1 MEPLPDRLPLVIGV
15 TGHRDLRLSDV
26 PELEQ
31 QVASVIEALRRDYL
45 GNDNEVP
52 IIILSALAEGA
63 DRLVARVGLAHGCR
77 LIAPLPLPA
86 DEYRRDFDP
95 GIVPGNMSEFDE
107 LLERAMAMPVMPLGP
122 GISLETARRDADQRR
137 AQYCA
142 AGMFIARHCHVLI
155 ALWDGDDKSG
165 SVGGTTEVVR
175 FKREGFALSVSGSVR
190 QSLDISEIGPVIHV
204 VTPRQNANVP
214 VSPVSVVPWGRAL
227 VRYHHGGAVRR
238 VASGVEEVVT
248 SLSGRT
254 RPDPRAALGKAERRN
269 LEAWEHFD
277 ALAALSRNFNREA
290 AALESSAG
298 ESDQIE
304 ISLRDLFASADTK
317 PDAEIDAVRKH
328 VDEKAGRWC
337 RLYAIADALARNR
350 QRQVRQDWL
359 AVYAL
364 GFVAFLCFA
373 LFGLAGEGSNLI
385 LLLYCFAFAAIFA
398 VFGRAHMG
406 KHQVHFLDYRAL
418 AEALRVA
425 VFFRLAGIGTI
436 AESYPIMQP
445 SELGWVKTCLN
456 ALELIQSTQKST
468 STEPISTGESA
479 STAGPDSM
487 SESIVR
493 EFWVKGQLAFFARGT
508 VRHTVFAEQ
517 LENIALVLLAV
528 SPFLIVPMVI
538 VFTNAAGGGSASIL
552 REILLLISGL
562 LPGLGTALNGYSD
575 KLALKAQARQYD
587 RMRMLFERA
596 LMLLPKRVDAETT
609 PQIRALYAEL
619 GAEALKEQA
628 EWVAIYRQRPIE
640 PPK

>member
-1 MEPLPDRLPLVIGV
+1 MEPLPDRLPLIIGV

-31 QVASVIEALRRDYL
+31 QVASIIEALRRDYL

-63 DRLVARVGLAHGCR
+63 DRLVARVGLAHGAR
-77 LIAPLPLPA
+77 LIAALPLPV

-107 LLERAMAMPVMPLGP
+107 LLERAMAVPVMPFGS
-122 GISLETARRDADQRR
+122 GNSLEAVRTDADQRR
-137 AQYCA
+137 AQYRA
-142 AGMFIARHCHVLI
+142 AGKFIAKHCNVLI

-165 SVGGTTEVVR
+165 AAGGTAEVVR
-175 FKREGFALSVSGSVR
+175 FKREGFALSLSGSVR
-190 QSLDISEIGPVIHV
+190 ASLDTSEIGPVIHV
-204 VTPRQNANVP
+204 MTPRQNAQKHENDP
-214 VSPVSVVPWGRAL
+214 ASSVSVAPWGQAL
-227 VRYHHGGAVRR
+227 VRYHRGGLIRQLTSGAEEF
-238 VASGVEEVVT
+238 VA
-248 SLSGRT
+248 SLSGHI
-254 RPDPRAALGKAERRN
+254 RPDPRAALGKPERRN
-269 LEAWEHFD
+269 LEAWETFE

-290 AALESSAG
+290 AALESSSA
-298 ESDQIE
+298 ESDQIA
-304 ISLRDLFASADTK
+304 ISLRDLIVPANTK
-317 PDAEIDAVRKH
+317 PDADIEAVRKH
-328 VDEKAGRWC
+328 VGEKAGRWC
-337 RLYAIADALARNR
+337 RLYAIADALARDR

-359 AVYAL
+359 TVYAL

-373 LFGLAGEGSNLI
+373 LFSLAGAGSNLI
-385 LLLYCFAFAAIFA
+385 LLIYCFAFVAIFA
-398 VFGRAHMG
+398 MFGRAHAG

-425 VFFRLAGIGTI
+425 VFFRLAGIGAI
-436 AESYPIMQP
+436 ADAYPIMQP

-456 ALELIQSTQKST
+456 ALALVQSSQ
-468 STEPISTGESA
+468 EPISTGERPASA
-479 STAGPDSM
+479 GDPDST
-487 SESIVR
+487 SETIVR
-493 EFWVKGQLAFFARGT
+493 EFWVKGQQAYFAKGT
-508 VRHTVFAEQ
+508 MRHKAFAEK

-538 VFTNAAGGGSASIL
+538 AFTSAGRGGSASIL
-552 REILLLISGL
+552 REVLLLVSGL
-562 LPGLGTALNGYSD
+562 LPGLGTALNGYSE

-596 LMLLPKRVDAETT
+596 LVLLPERADAQTA
-609 PQIRALYAEL
+609 PQIRALYSEL
-619 GAEALKEQA
+619 GTEALKEQA